1 MSIHNITDRIS
12 KTVGWDFISVPELGS
27 KGRQCRVITGRRP
40 ERAQLLGAQRRRRIR
55 LRFSLRLR
63 PRSLPRPPV
72 VVRPEYVVVE
82 RLVLRRNPKHRQ
94 APAALRRRRRR
105 KLRRTEN
112 LLVERI
118 RPREF
123 VRQEAPRRAAKYVGE
138 VVGVEGFLLA
148 SAGTGEDGEASSGGG
163 AVLHGSPAREAR
175 RLAHSHSP

>member
-138 VVGVEGFLLA
+138 VVGVEGFRL
-148 SAGTGEDGEASSGGG
+148 GGPGEDGTPSSGGG
-163 AVLHGSPAREAR
+163 AVLHGPSAREPPR
-175 RLAHSHSP
+175 